1 MPDNNHSQPRL
12 IRKYTNRRMYDT
24 HTSTHV
30 NVNDIRQL
38 VIDEVAFQVV
48 DAKSGEDL
56 TRSILLQIIQEAE
69 NDGEPI
75 FSSDML
81 KGIIRFYGPLQGM
94 LGSYLEQSIQTV
106 VDLQTKASV
115 QSSQAWSEFMN
126 KQSPVTGDLMN
137 DYMEQSK
144 KLYQS
149 TQNLFGLFG
158 TTPASKAKPAHPEK
172 EEEEEKWFSRLAT
185 VLNTSC

>member
-1 MPDNNHSQPRL
+1 MLDNNHCEPRL

-38 VIDEVAFQVV
+38 VIDEIPFQVV

-81 KGIIRFYGPLQGM
+81 RGIIRFYGPLQGM

-158 TTPASKAKPAHPEK
+158 TTPASKTKPAHPEK
-172 EEEEEKWFSRLAT
+172 EEEEEK
-185 VLNTSC
+185 

>member
-1 MPDNNHSQPRL
+1 MLDQYHSEPRL
-12 IRKYTNRRMYDT
+12 IRKYANRRMYDT

-38 VIDEVAFQVV
+38 VIDEIPFQVV

-81 KGIIRFYGPLQGM
+81 RGIIRFYGPLQGM

-106 VDLQTKASV
+106 VDLQTKATV
-115 QSSQAWSEFMN
+115 QSSQAWSDFMH
-126 KQSPVTGDLMN
+126 KQTPVTGDLMK

-149 TQNLFGLFG
+149 TQSLFGLFG
-158 TTPASKAKPAHPEK
+158 APASSKAEGTDSEK
-172 EEEEEKWFSRLAT
+172 NDDVK
-185 VLNTSC
+185 

>member
-1 MPDNNHSQPRL
+1 MSDNNNSQPRL
-12 IRKYTNRRMYDT
+12 IRKYANRRMYDT

-38 VIDEVAFQVV
+38 VIDEIPFQVV

-56 TRSILLQIIQEAE
+56 TRSILLQEAE

-106 VDLQTKASV
+106 VDLQTKATA
-115 QSSQAWSEFMN
+115 QTSQAWSDFIH
-126 KQSPVTGDLMN
+126 KQSPVTGDLMK

-149 TQNLFGLFG
+149 TQSLFGLFG
-158 TTPASKAKPAHPEK
+158 APSPAKSEDAKTKKDDE
-172 EEEEEKWFSRLAT
+172 AT
-185 VLNTSC
+185 

>member
-1 MPDNNHSQPRL
+1 MSDNDHSQPRL

-24 HTSTHV
+24 YTSTHV

-38 VIDEVAFQVV
+38 VIDETPFQVV
-48 DAKSGEDL
+48 DGKSGEDL

-75 FSSDML
+75 FSSEML

-115 QSSQAWSEFMN
+115 QSSQAWSEFMH
-126 KQSPVTGDLMN
+126 KQTPVTSDLMN
-137 DYMEQSK
+137 EYMERSK

-149 TQNLFGLFG
+149 TQSLFGLFG
-158 TTPASKAKPAHPEK
+158 ASTLKNSEDTSAEK
-172 EEEEEKWFSRLAT
+172 DEEKK
-185 VLNTSC
+185 

>member
-1 MPDNNHSQPRL
+1 MSDNNNSQPRL
-12 IRKYTNRRMYDT
+12 IRKYANRRMYDT

-38 VIDEVAFQVV
+38 VIDEIPFQVV
-48 DAKSGEDL
+48 DVKSGEDL

-106 VDLQTKASV
+106 VDLQTKATA
-115 QSSQAWSEFMN
+115 QTSQAWSDFIH
-126 KQSPVTGDLMN
+126 KQSPVTGDLMK

-149 TQNLFGLFG
+149 TQSLFGLFG
-158 TTPASKAKPAHPEK
+158 APSPAKSEDAKTKKDDE
-172 EEEEEKWFSRLAT
+172 AT
-185 VLNTSC
+185 

>member
-1 MPDNNHSQPRL
+1 MLDNKYSEPRL

-38 VIDEVAFQVV
+38 VIDEIPFQVV
-48 DAKSGEDL
+48 DTKSGEDI

-75 FSSDML
+75 FSSEML

-106 VDLQTKASV
+106 VDLQTQASA
-115 QSSQAWSEFMN
+115 QSSQAWSEFMR
-126 KQSPVTGDLMN
+126 QQGPVTNDLMN
-137 DYMEQSK
+137 EYMERSK

-149 TQNLFGLFG
+149 TQSLFGLFG
-158 TTPASKAKPAHPEK
+158 ATPAGKAETSEK
-172 EEEEEKWFSRLAT
+172 DEEKK
-185 VLNTSC
+185 

>member
-1 MPDNNHSQPRL
+1 
-12 IRKYTNRRMYDT
+12 MYDT
-24 HTSTHV
+24 YTSAHV
-30 NVNDIRQL
+30 NVNDIRQF
-38 VIDEVAFQVV
+38 VIDDVPFQVV
-48 DAKSGEDL
+48 DVKSGEDL

-81 KGIIRFYGPLQGM
+81 KGIIRFYGPLQGV

-115 QSSQAWSEFMN
+115 QSSQAWSEFMR
-126 KQSPVTGDLMN
+126 KKAPVTSDLMS

-149 TQNLFGLFG
+149 TQSLFGLFG
-158 TTPASKAKPAHPEK
+158 ATS
-172 EEEEEKWFSRLAT
+172 SRKSEGT
-185 VLNTSC
+185 DVKKDDEHK

>member
-1 MPDNNHSQPRL
+1 MSDNNPSQPRL
-12 IRKYTNRRMYDT
+12 IKKYANRRMYDT

-38 VIDEVAFQVV
+38 VIDDVPFQVV

-115 QSSQAWSEFMN
+115 QSSQAWSEFMR
-126 KQSPVTGDLMN
+126 KKAPVSGDLMS

-149 TQNLFGLFG
+149 TQSLFGVFG
-158 TTPASKAKPAHPEK
+158 ATSSRKSKEADIKKDGEHK
-172 EEEEEKWFSRLAT
+172 
-185 VLNTSC
+185 

>member
-1 MPDNNHSQPRL
+1 MSDNNNSQPRL
-12 IRKYTNRRMYDT
+12 IRKYANRRMYDT

-38 VIDEVAFQVV
+38 VIDEIPFQVV

-106 VDLQTKASV
+106 VDLQTKATA
-115 QSSQAWSEFMN
+115 QTSQAWSDFIH
-126 KQSPVTGDLMN
+126 KQSPVTGDLMK

-149 TQNLFGLFG
+149 TQSLFGLFG
-158 TTPASKAKPAHPEK
+158 APSPAKSEDAKTKKDDE
-172 EEEEEKWFSRLAT
+172 AT
-185 VLNTSC
+185 

>member
-1 MPDNNHSQPRL
+1 MSDNNGSQSRL

-24 HTSTHV
+24 YTSTHV

-38 VIDEVAFQVV
+38 VIDETPFQVV

-115 QSSQAWSEFMN
+115 QSSQAWSEFMR
-126 KQSPVTGDLMN
+126 QQTPATGDLMN
-137 DYMEQSK
+137 EYMERSK

-149 TQNLFGLFG
+149 TQSLFGLFG
-158 TTPASKAKPAHPEK
+158 TTPAGKSEATKTEVD
-172 EEEEEKWFSRLAT
+172 EEE
-185 VLNTSC
+185 N